1 MAIIEMSDIDQKPK
15 FGEMNKQGGIALV
28 MSLIFLL
35 VSTLLALST
44 LSGNVSEE
52 KMTRNNLQSKRAF
65 EAAEIALLEAEAFV
79 EDDLNDADKWVF
91 YSSSGISDNDVT
103 VNNIGDSCTDG
114 YCTPVRKSLDFDAD
128 DPDEDRWTDSNL
140 NVWETNSRHKKV
152 SSTVTADLDLPQQPK
167 YIIEF
172 MRYVPAYD
180 TSVNKLGYSACDT
193 DSSGDSSNASGYP
206 TEDTGWDINW
216 PYCTS
221 DMKEYR
227 ITAIGYAGNS
237 SEARV
242 MLQSIYIAD

>member
-1 MAIIEMSDIDQKPK
+1 MANIEMKDIDQKPQLS
-15 FGEMNKQGGIALV
+15 EMNKQGGIALV

-52 KMTRNNLQSKRAF
+52 KMTRNNLQRQRAF
-65 EAAEIALLEAEAFV
+65 EGAEVALREAEAFV

-91 YSSSGISDNDVT
+91 YSASGMSDNDVT
-103 VNNIGDSCTDG
+103 LNNIGDSCTDG

-128 DPDEDRWTDSNL
+128 DPDHDRWKDSNL

-152 SSTVTADLDLPQQPK
+152 SLALTQDLDLPQQPK

-180 TSVNKLGYSACDT
+180 TSVNKVGYSACDT
-193 DSSGDSSNASGYP
+193 DSSGDSNGSEVP
-206 TEDTGWDINW
+206 GWDITW
-216 PYCTS
+216 PYCTT

-227 ITAIGYAGNS
+227 ITAIGYAGNN